1 MIKSV
6 KVAEN
11 CFTGII
17 SKFEVHDVSALFAK
31 FSILQFVLSHFAILP
46 YIDFNREIPWSNSTY
61 KMLSQILLF

>member
-6 KVAEN
+6 KIEN

-31 FSILQFVLSHFAILP
+31 FRIVLSHFAILP
-46 YIDFNREIPWSNSTY
+46 YIDFNREIP
-61 KMLSQILLF
+61 